1 MILGIRWNMAA
12 RFLCCTFASPL
23 LLALLGVPACHTA
36 PAPRH
41 PVALQLAEA
50 PVDPAPPA
58 PSDPAAPEPP
68 DFQPPPPPVQVLANP
83 PVPVQGHE
91 EQASW
96 TVFRGKDG
104 CLAEIDVACPTGEPG
119 KPMAACHPMPPFRV
133 ACPEGLQHGRRI
145 SVITFGDSCTAD
157 LEPMHCPP
165 HEPCRPPLPRIVPCP
180 KP

>member
-1 MILGIRWNMAA
+1 MAA

-23 LLALLGVPACHTA
+23 LLVLVGVPACHTA
-36 PAPRH
+36 PAPRQVTLQ
-41 PVALQLAEA
+41 VAPA
-50 PVDPAPPA
+50 PVDPEPPA
-58 PSDPAAPEPP
+58 PSDPEPEPP

-83 PVPVQGHE
+83 PVAAVQGHD

-96 TVFRGKDG
+96 TVFRSKDG

-119 KPMAACHPMPPFRV
+119 KPMESCHPVPPFRV
-133 ACPEGLQHGRRI
+133 ACPAGLQRGRKI

-180 KP
+180 KQ